1 MGAQVTISENI
12 LVEDSLRAS
21 ATGFEVQVLL
31 NWYRSLP
38 LSCVQ
43 TLELTVDGQPVPRAQ
58 IRFLINGRERSL
70 DELND
75 LVDEDW
81 YVQDKATLRVQR
93 SLAVKPGESHD
104 VALKLGSRIPYIV
117 TGPSSA
123 LEQVSTLRRQ
133 MVAR

>member
-1 MGAQVTISENI
+1 VTISENV

-21 ATGFEVQVLL
+21 PAGFEVQVLL

-58 IRFLINGRERSL
+58 VGFLINGRERSL
-70 DELND
+70 DELQD

>member
-1 MGAQVTISENI
+1 MTISENI
-12 LVEDSLRAS
+12 LVEDSLRALS
-21 ATGFEVQVLL
+21 TGFEVQVLL

>member
-1 MGAQVTISENI
+1 VTISENV

-21 ATGFEVQVLL
+21 PTGFEVQVLL

-43 TLELTVDGQPVPRAQ
+43 TLELTVGGKPVPRDR
-58 IRFLINGRERSL
+58 IRFVINGRDRTL
-70 DELND
+70 DELAD

-81 YVQDKATLRVQR
+81 YVQDRATLRVQHAPPVR
-93 SLAVKPGESHD
+93 AGEQLD

-123 LEQVSTLRRQ
+123 LEQVSTLQRQ

>member
-1 MGAQVTISENI
+1 MTISENI
-12 LVEDSLRAS
+12 LVEDSLRALS
-21 ATGFEVQVLL
+21 TGFEVQVLL

-93 SLAVKPGESHD
+93 SPAVKPGEAHD

-123 LEQVSTLRRQ
+123 LEQVSTLQRQ

>member
-1 MGAQVTISENI
+1 VTISENI
-12 LVEDSLRAS
+12 LVEDSLRALS
-21 ATGFEVQVLL
+21 TGFEVQVLL

>member
-1 MGAQVTISENI
+1 VTISENI

-21 ATGFEVQVLL
+21 PAGFEVQVLL

-58 IRFLINGRERSL
+58 IRFLINGRDRSL
-70 DELND
+70 DELHD

-93 SLAVKPGESHD
+93 SPATKAGDPLD
-104 VALKLGSRIPYIV
+104 IALKLGSRIPYIV

-123 LEQVSTLRRQ
+123 LEQVSTLQRQ

>member
-1 MGAQVTISENI
+1 MTISENI

-21 ATGFEVQVLL
+21 PSGFEVQVLL

-43 TLELTVDGQPVPRAQ
+43 TLELTVDGQAVPRAQ
-58 IRFLINGRERSL
+58 IRFFLNERERSL
-70 DELND
+70 DELHD

-81 YVQDKATLRVQR
+81 FVQDRATLRVQR
-93 SLAVKPGESHD
+93 TPPVKAGEQHD
-104 VALKLGSRIPYIV
+104 VGLKLGSRIPYIV
-117 TGPSSA
+117 TGPDSA
-123 LEQVSTLRRQ
+123 LEQLSTLQRP

>member
-1 MGAQVTISENI
+1 MTISENI
-12 LVEDSLRAS
+12 LVEDSLRALS
-21 ATGFEVQVLL
+21 TGFEVQVLL

-58 IRFLINGRERSL
+58 VRFLINGRERSL

-123 LEQVSTLRRQ
+123 LEQVSTLQRQ

>member
-1 MGAQVTISENI
+1 MTISENI

-21 ATGFEVQVLL
+21 PTGFEVQVLL

-43 TLELTVDGQPVPRAQ
+43 TLELTVNGQAVPRAQ
-58 IRFLINGRERSL
+58 IRFVINGRDRSL
-70 DELND
+70 DELQD
-75 LVDEDW
+75 LTDEDW
-81 YVQDKATLRVQR
+81 FVQDRATLRVQR
-93 SLAVKPGESHD
+93 SPAVKPGEPLD

-123 LEQVSTLRRQ
+123 LEQISSLQRQ
-133 MVAR
+133 MVAH

>member
-1 MGAQVTISENI
+1 MTISENI
-12 LVEDSLRAS
+12 LVEDSLRALS
-21 ATGFEVQVLL
+21 TGFEVQVLL

-43 TLELTVDGQPVPRAQ
+43 TLELTVNGQPVPRAQ
-58 IRFLINGRERSL
+58 IGFFINGRERSL
-70 DELND
+70 DELQE

-81 YVQDKATLRVQR
+81 FVQDRATLRVQR
-93 SLAVKPGESHD
+93 MPPVKAGEQLD

-123 LEQVSTLRRQ
+123 LEQVSRLQRQ
-133 MVAR
+133 MIAR

>member
-1 MGAQVTISENI
+1 MTISENI

-21 ATGFEVQVLL
+21 PTGFEVQVLL

-43 TLELTVDGQPVPRAQ
+43 TLELTVNGQAVPRAQ
-58 IRFLINGRERSL
+58 IRFVINGRDRSL
-70 DELND
+70 DELHD

-81 YVQDKATLRVQR
+81 YIQDKATLRVRR
-93 SLAVKPGESHD
+93 SPAVKPGEPLD

-123 LEQVSTLRRQ
+123 LEQLSSLQRQ

>member
-1 MGAQVTISENI
+1 VTISENI
-12 LVEDSLRAS
+12 LVEDSLRALS
-21 ATGFEVQVLL
+21 TGFEVQVLL

-70 DELND
+70 DELQD

-81 YVQDKATLRVQR
+81 YVQDRATLRVKH
-93 SLAVKPGESHD
+93 APPVKAGERHD

-123 LEQVSTLRRQ
+123 LEQVSSLQRQ